1 MALNSINTNVAAY
14 FAQQNINKANSM
26 TSSSIGRLSSG
37 NRIVRASDDVAAMS
51 VGTSLRSTV
60 STLKIGLLNASQG
73 TSMLQVA
80 DGALGKMQDMLL
92 RQKALATQAT
102 SGSLTGAERG
112 FLDQEFQNLTAE
124 IDRLVQNTNF
134 NGVNLLNGTLGGA
147 ETKLA
152 STNAIA
158 AALAVDAT
166 NNIAASTVAIQA
178 FNVTGDDTTADDPY
192 GDGTAANTNVAG
204 EITLVSSTGTALAGD
219 DFFGINQ
226 NVIGS
231 IGDITYSNLVDGVSA
246 QVSVEING
254 ITFTGTAAA
263 DAAAGGFRVSNGNTY
278 IEIGYGANGM
288 DLTNSVNAE
297 ADFQALN
304 FALKD
309 VKFMQTRQLTGVD
322 FNDTALEGVTFNAAS
337 GTVMLR
343 TSEQGDV
350 SISDFTYVSNQNA
363 ANTNTLSVEING
375 EVWFAN
381 NVADQIQG
389 TTIINFTNG
398 EQEVLQ
404 INMTGLDTNITN
416 IRTDTDDRKAL
427 IDALNAGF
435 AGLNKGVDF
444 ALGVQTTDK
453 LTVSIAKSSTTA
465 LFDGQSLDITTV
477 ANAQAAGET
486 LNEAI
491 KMVTAIRADV
501 GALMSRFDFATA
513 NIEIAMQN
521 QDAARGTLL
530 DTDVSAESTA
540 YATAQVQ
547 LQAGI
552 AVLAQANQ
560 LPQNL
565 LKLIG

>member
-51 VGTSLRSTV
+51 VGTSLRTTV

-102 SGSLTGAERG
+102 SGSLTATERG
-112 FLDQEFQNLTAE
+112 FLNQEFQNLTAE

-134 NGVNLLNGTLGGA
+134 NGVNLLSGTLGTA
-147 ETKLA
+147 TKLA
-152 STNAIA
+152 ATDAIA
-158 AALAVDAT
+158 GAMAAGGGAVVSTTAFEAF
-166 NNIAASTVAIQA
+166 NISTGAAAST
-178 FNVTGDDTTADDPY
+178 
-192 GDGTAANTNVAG
+192 
-204 EITLVSSTGTALAGD
+204 TGTAGNLIFVD
-219 DFFGINQ
+219 DDNVAIADSAFKNINQ
-226 NVIGS
+226 SVYGS
-231 IGDITYSNLVDGVSA
+231 IGKFSLSNVVNTVSA
-246 QVSVEING
+246 
-254 ITFTGTAAA
+254 
-263 DAAAGGFRVSNGNTY
+263 
-278 IEIGYGANGM
+278 
-288 DLTNSVNAE
+288 
-297 ADFQALN
+297 
-304 FALKD
+304 
-309 VKFMQTRQLTGVD
+309 
-322 FNDTALEGVTFNAAS
+322 
-337 GTVMLR
+337 
-343 TSEQGDV
+343 
-350 SISDFTYVSNQNA
+350 
-363 ANTNTLSVEING
+363 TLSVEING
-375 EVWFAN
+375 LTFTGSFGDGATDITLSNGNTNIMFTTTAFDLTDSSTAAGSLATINTEFAN
-381 NVADQIQG
+381 VAIAQTHSVEGVSFAGTRLAGVTGNAASGTPMLRLTDMSDTSIKNFQYVSNTGAANTNILSVEVGGETFYATAVADAPAAATVI
-389 TTIINFTNG
+389 TFTNG
-398 EQEVLQ
+398 KQEALQ
-404 INMTGLDTNITN
+404 INLTGLTTAFAAGEN
-416 IRTDTDDRKAL
+416 IRTNLNGGREAL
-427 IDALNAGF
+427 INALNTAF
-435 AGLNKGVDF
+435 ANIGGGVDF
-444 ALGVQTTDK
+444 ALGTEVSDK
-453 LTVSIAKSSTTA
+453 LTVSIAKSDSAT
-465 LFDGQSLDITTV
+465 LFGNQALDISTL
-477 ANAQAAGET
+477 AGAQAAGEV
-486 LNEAI
+486 LNSAI
-491 KMVTAIRADV
+491 DAVTAVRANV